1 MVEASTETLLIGKSQ
16 ASLEGFSEDGR
27 WRKLSPTTVRPWT
40 DDYVNLFG
48 SLVRQMEMAAR

>member
-1 MVEASTETLLIGKSQ
+1 MAEASTEALLIGKSQ

-27 WRKLSPTTVRPWT
+27 WRKLSPTAVRPWT
-40 DDYVNLFG
+40 DDYFNLFG